1 MSESRTV
8 KIGVI
13 GLGAFA
19 RVARLPILAG
29 MPKVEM
35 TACMARTPETVDQVS
50 RQFGFARKY
59 TDLEALIGDSG
70 IEAAIVATPK
80 PTHHDIVIP
89 LLERGIHVFCEKPM
103 AMSIPQAEQMVACAE
118 ANGRVL
124 MIGFNRR
131 YAPVYDWAKQEFADR
146 PPDVCVAFKNRPGSE
161 YRATMENAIHMADL
175 LRFFC
180 GECTEITAHAKFTD
194 PDYEDSAA
202 AILKFE
208 SGSVGFLLGNRTCG
222 QWMERV
228 ELYGGGKTVVVHCP
242 DEITVVDQKQEHTR
256 KMTPLHFGWATLE
269 EKMGFRQEME
279 AFVAAVT
286 TGSVPRSAAADSIK
300 THILMNRLLK
310 AAGLPEMEA

>member
-1 MSESRTV
+1 MSDSRNV

-19 RVARLPILAG
+19 HVARLPVLAG
-29 MPKVEM
+29 MEGVELS
-35 TACMARTPETVDQVS
+35 ACMARTPETVERVG
-50 RQFGFARKY
+50 RQFGFARRY
-59 TDLEALIGDSG
+59 TQAKAFIEESG

-80 PTHHDIVIP
+80 PTHYDIVIP

-103 AMSIPQAEQMVACAE
+103 AMSIPQAEEMVACAR
-118 ANGRVL
+118 ANRRVL

-161 YRATMENAIHMADL
+161 YRATMENAVHMVDL
-175 LRFFC
+175 LRFYC

-202 AILKFE
+202 AILKFD
-208 SGSVGFLLGNRTCG
+208 SGAVGFLLGNRTCG
-222 QWMERV
+222 QWMERL

-242 DEITVVDQKQEHTR
+242 DEITVIDQEQEHTR
-256 KMTPLHFGWATLE
+256 KMTPLRSGWATLE
-269 EKMGFRQEME
+269 EKMGFRQEMKAFLE
-279 AFVAAVT
+279 AIT
-286 TGSVPRSAAADSIK
+286 TGAAPRTAAEDSLK
-300 THILMNRLLK
+300 THVLVNRLLK
-310 AAGLPEMEA
+310 AAGLPQMEA